1 MIEIEIPK
9 IKRTKLYLFGEKEN
23 KEREKE
29 RKKNTCWG
37 QTTTPTRTRA
47 SPKERGRDGA
57 SNDIMKAR
65 V

>member
-29 RKKNTCWG
+29 RKKKTLVG
-37 QTTTPTRTRA
+37 DKQPHLHGHVPHQKEEDVMVLPTT
-47 SPKERGRDGA
+47 
-57 SNDIMKAR
+57 
-65 V
+65 

>member
-29 RKKNTCWG
+29 RKKKTLVG
-37 QTTTPTRTRA
+37 DKQPHLHGHV
-47 SPKERGRDGA
+47 PH
-57 SNDIMKAR
+57 
-65 V
+65 